1 ITDRL
6 FGILMERPT
15 NYLSRSPTFKQE
27 YWNRVRELLPF
38 ADESAQAQM
47 LRRGRAESIPGFGS
61 RASRRSGRLP
71 RAQRTTEAQARVNRA
86 IERGE
91 IDGWLDLEDID
102 TLAKAY
108 ALDRTRELLY
118 DMSNRS
124 QFWDAMRPVSPFGEA
139 WEEGITVWL
148 NEVTRNPAAVR
159 RFQQT
164 IQGLRG

>member
-1 ITDRL
+1 VAPEAVVGSQLHYLPSSQDVVQRGWTDITDRL

-71 RAQRTTEAQARVNRA
+71 RAQRTTEA
-86 IERGE
+86 
-91 IDGWLDLEDID
+91 
-102 TLAKAY
+102 
-108 ALDRTRELLY
+108 
-118 DMSNRS
+118 
-124 QFWDAMRPVSPFGEA
+124 
-139 WEEGITVWL
+139 
-148 NEVTRNPAAVR
+148 
-159 RFQQT
+159 
-164 IQGLRG
+164 